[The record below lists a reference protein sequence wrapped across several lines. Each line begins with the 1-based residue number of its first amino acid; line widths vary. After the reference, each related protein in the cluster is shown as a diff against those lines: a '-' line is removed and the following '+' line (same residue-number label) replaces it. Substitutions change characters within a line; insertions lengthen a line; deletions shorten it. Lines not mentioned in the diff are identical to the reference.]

1 VTLADVLA
9 RARQLGTAAA
19 PGVSSVVGW
28 VWSHRTLVLAGLVVV
43 LVALNARSCRRAG
56 LAEGELSA
64 AAARAAEEARAKPV
78 APVFEQ
84 VPQAVVDEET
94 KAILAAHPALLARVK
109 ELEGRIGKLKA
120 VLALHGSTAVT
131 PATGPARPGEPPPG
145 AAPQPDAP
153 AVLLRHG
160 DGLRLALDG
169 VGLQGQKGSLS
180 LLLDVS
186 AFRAADEAELGRAPL
201 AVPLTT
207 ALLSELSAPQAC
219 PAAVAGRRWRAG
231 PAGGLAGG
239 PGGGGWLAGLAGTY
253 RLDLWGWRPDLF
265 LAGGAGTGGAAA
277 LAGVLF

>member
-1 VTLADVLA
+1 
-9 RARQLGTAAA
+9 
-19 PGVSSVVGW
+19 
-28 VWSHRTLVLAGLVVV
+28 
-43 LVALNARSCRRAG
+43 
-56 LAEGELSA
+56 
-64 AAARAAEEARAKPV
+64 
-78 APVFEQ
+78 
-84 VPQAVVDEET
+84 
-94 KAILAAHPALLARVK
+94 
-109 ELEGRIGKLKA
+109 
-120 VLALHGSTAVT
+120 
-131 PATGPARPGEPPPG
+131 
-145 AAPQPDAP
+145 
-153 AVLLRHG
+153 VLLRHG

-201 AVPLTT
+201 SVPLTT
-207 ALLSELSAPQAC
+207 ALLSELAAPQAC

-231 PAGGLAGG
+231 PVGGLAGG